1 MSKLTKEEADLEAS
15 LSSAPTEVAEFA
27 EQDGGL
33 IRKAQ
38 HVLHQNPALVPL
50 IVLIVSVIIFGAIL
64 GSKFFS
70 PFALTLILQQVQIV
84 AILGAAQSLVILTAG
99 IDLSVGAIMVLSS
112 VVMGQF
118 TFRYGIP
125 VELGIICGLICGTAC
140 GFINGWLVAVMRLP
154 PFIVTLGMWQILL
167 ATTFIYSANE
177 SIRAQDIEEQAVL
190 LHYFGTKIPFAG
202 VNFTY
207 GALFAVILAFGLA
220 YTLRTTALSL
230 IHISEPTRPY

>member
-1 MSKLTKEEADLEAS
+1 MSKLTQEEADLEAS

-125 VELGIICGLICGTAC
+125 VELGIIFRRVLLPPLKSFFDGPSTVNC
-140 GFINGWLVAVMRLP
+140 VAVAACTVVISPSSIPKLS
-154 PFIVTLGMWQILL
+154 FNTLAIGAKQLVVHDAL
-167 ATTFIYSANE
+167 DT
-177 SIRAQDIEEQAVL
+177 IRS
-190 LHYFGTKIPFAG
+190 T
-202 VNFTY
+202 
-207 GALFAVILAFGLA
+207 GL
-220 YTLRTTALSL
+220 TSR
-230 IHISEPTRPY
+230 

>member
-1 MSKLTKEEADLEAS
+1 MSKLAQENAEIEAS

-33 IRKAQ
+33 IRRAQ
-38 HVLHQNPALVPL
+38 HVLHQNPSLVPL
-50 IVLIVSVIIFGAIL
+50 IVLIFSIIVFGAIL

-84 AILGAAQSLVILTAG
+84 AILGAAQSLIILTAG

-125 VELGIICGLICGTAC
+125 VELGIFFSLLLICD
-140 GFINGWLVAVMRLP
+140 
-154 PFIVTLGMWQILL
+154 
-167 ATTFIYSANE
+167 E
-177 SIRAQDIEEQAVL
+177 
-190 LHYFGTKIPFAG
+190 
-202 VNFTY
+202 
-207 GALFAVILAFGLA
+207 
-220 YTLRTTALSL
+220 
-230 IHISEPTRPY
+230 

>member
-1 MSKLTKEEADLEAS
+1 MSKPTQEEAKFRSHPYHQHRPKSQS
-15 LSSAPTEVAEFA
+15 LLSKME
-27 EQDGGL
+27 DL

-38 HVLHQNPALVPL
+38 HVLPSKPSSSSTDSSRYFRV
-50 IVLIVSVIIFGAIL
+50 VIFGAIL

-125 VELGIICGLICGTAC
+125 VELAIICGLICGTGC

-154 PFIVTLGMWQILL
+154 PFIVTLGMWQIIL

-190 LHYFGTKIPFAG
+190 LHFFGTQRYHLEELILRM
-202 VNFTY
+202 
-207 GALFAVILAFGLA
+207 ALYLLLYWHIWFGLHA
-220 YTLRTTALSL
+220 
-230 IHISEPTRPY
+230 

>member
-1 MSKLTKEEADLEAS
+1 MSKLARENADLEAS

-33 IRKAQ
+33 IRRAQ
-38 HVLHQNPALVPL
+38 HVLHQNPSLVPL
-50 IVLIVSVIIFGAIL
+50 IVLIFSIIVFGAIL

-70 PFALTLILQQVQIV
+70 PFLTLILQQVQIV
-84 AILGAAQSLVILTAG
+84 AILGAAQSLIILTAG

-125 VELGIICGLICGTAC
+125 VELGIICGLICGTGC

-154 PFIVTLGMWQILL
+154 PFIVTLGMWQIIL

-190 LHYFGTKIPFAG
+190 LHFWYKNTICRG
-202 VNFTY
+202 
-207 GALFAVILAFGLA
+207 
-220 YTLRTTALSL
+220 
-230 IHISEPTRPY
+230 